1 MTYEVADFMQ
11 TISTGVYVV
20 GVSDGRRTNAFTAS
34 SVVPVSFKPVMVAIA
49 VGNEHASRS
58 VLHSGRAFTI
68 SVLKRSQVDVASHFG
83 TVSGRN
89 ANKLSEVRWRPGLSG
104 APILVDALA
113 YVECELASLVSAG
126 DHELALGRV
135 IDGGVLAPGGA
146 ASLPGHPQSRWGPGA
161 LPAADGGRGPCAPVH
176 SSLLMRRSG
185 AGRWYTVP
193 LKRCI
198 RIAPKVICLR
208 NNNHA

>member
-20 GVSDGRRTNAFTAS
+20 GVSDGSRTNAFTAS

-58 VLHSGRAFTI
+58 VLHSGRAFAI
-68 SVLKRSQVDVASHFG
+68 SVLKRGQVGLASHFG

-89 ANKLSEVRWRPGLSG
+89 ANKLAEVRWRPGLSG

-135 IDGGVLAPGGA
+135 IDGGVLARGEPLLYRDTRNLDGA
-146 ASLPGHPQSRWGPGA
+146 RELYPQRMADAVHAHPF
-161 LPAADGGRGPCAPVH
+161 
-176 SSLLMRRSG
+176 
-185 AGRWYTVP
+185 TV
-193 LKRCI
+193 RC
-198 RIAPKVICLR
+198 
-208 NNNHA
+208 

>member
-20 GVSDGRRTNAFTAS
+20 GVSDGRMTNAFTAS

-49 VGNEHASRS
+49 VGNEHASRPL
-58 VLHSGRAFTI
+58 LHGGRAFTI
-68 SVLKRSQVDVASHFG
+68 SVLKRSQVDLASHFG

-135 IDGGVLAPGGA
+135 IDGAVLAPGEPLLYRDTRNLDGA
-146 ASLPGHPQSRWGPGA
+146 RELYPPQMADAVRAHPF
-161 LPAADGGRGPCAPVH
+161 
-176 SSLLMRRSG
+176 
-185 AGRWYTVP
+185 TV
-193 LKRCI
+193 RC
-198 RIAPKVICLR
+198 
-208 NNNHA
+208 